1 MTGIDRSDAAH
12 PHAGDYEG
20 TELVATA
27 HARNYN
33 RWILDALRPH
43 LGRVVVEVGAGRG
56 NFTRALL
63 DESPERLIAIEPSR
77 LLFPKLLEA
86 TAHDAR
92 VDARLGTLGDAGADL
107 EGVAGSIVYIN
118 VLEHIDDHADEL
130 GRAFRVLEPGGALCV
145 FVPAL
150 RWLASEF
157 DDSVGHHRRYG
168 RAELE
173 ALARDAGFEVVETR
187 WFDLLGIATWL
198 LAFRL
203 MRMDMTQGPVI
214 AYDRVAVP
222 VARTLDRLVGPP
234 IGKSLLLI
242 ARRPR

>member
-1 MTGIDRSDAAH
+1 MTGIDRSDATH

-63 DESPERLIAIEPSR
+63 DAGSERVIAVEPSR
-77 LLFPKLLEA
+77 LLFPNLREA
-86 TAHDAR
+86 TAGDAR
-92 VDARLGTLGDAGADL
+92 VDARPGTLEDIGADL
-107 EGVAGSIVYIN
+107 DGVADSIVYIN

-130 GRAFRVLEPGGALCV
+130 GRAFRVLRPGGALCV

-150 RWLASEF
+150 SWLSSSF
-157 DDSVGHHRRYG
+157 DESVGHHRRYG
-168 RAELE
+168 RAEL
-173 ALARDAGFEVVETR
+173 ARLARDAGFDVVATR
-187 WFDLLGIATWL
+187 WFDMFGILTWL
-198 LAFRL
+198 VAFRIL
-203 MRMDMTQGPVI
+203 RMDMTQGPVV

-222 VARTLDRLVGPP
+222 LARALDRIAGPP
-234 IGKSLLLI
+234 VGKSLLLI
-242 ARRPR
+242 ARKP

>member
-1 MTGIDRSDAAH
+1 MTGIDRSDATH

-33 RWILDALRPH
+33 GWILNALRPH

-63 DESPERLIAIEPSR
+63 DAGPERVIAIEPSR
-77 LLFPKLLEA
+77 LLFPELREA
-86 TAHDAR
+86 TAGDPR
-92 VDARLGTLGDAGADL
+92 VEARLGTLAEAGAELD
-107 EGVAGSIVYIN
+107 GVADSIVYIN

-130 GRAFRVLEPGGALCV
+130 VRAHRVLRPGGALCV

-150 RWLASEF
+150 SWLSSSF
-157 DDSVGHHRRYG
+157 DESVGHHRRYG
-168 RAELE
+168 RAELMR
-173 ALARDAGFEVVETR
+173 LARDAGFEIVATR
-187 WFDLLGIATWL
+187 WFDMLGILTWL
-198 LAFRL
+198 VAFRIL
-203 MRMDMTQGPVI
+203 RMDMTEGPVV
-214 AYDRVAVP
+214 AYDRIAVP

-234 IGKSLLLI
+234 VGKSLLLI
-242 ARRPR
+242 ARRP